1 MKKSNKPKPKDI
13 VKLAN
18 AFNDELKV
26 TLPISQMPDG
36 SAVYKQFL
44 IKETKDANWGLYH
57 ISNKVLIEQYYL
69 KTCALMAA
77 KAYNSTQMAKF
88 FEIKQIDSKYW
99 ASYSDTMIYK
109 KNMKTAKEYE
119 RYLIL
124 LNKLEHST
132 ELSNH
137 FKEKISQMFKW
148 TFA

>member
-1 MKKSNKPKPKDI
+1 
-13 VKLAN
+13 
-18 AFNDELKV
+18 
-26 TLPISQMPDG
+26 
-36 SAVYKQFL
+36 
-44 IKETKDANWGLYH
+44 
-57 ISNKVLIEQYYL
+57 
-69 KTCALMAA
+69 MAA